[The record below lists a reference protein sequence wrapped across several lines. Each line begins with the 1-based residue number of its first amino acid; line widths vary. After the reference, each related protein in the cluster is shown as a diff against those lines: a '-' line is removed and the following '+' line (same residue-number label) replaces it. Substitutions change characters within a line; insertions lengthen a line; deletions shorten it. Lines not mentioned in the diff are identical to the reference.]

1 MSDTDQTQCVK
12 CGYDFPES
20 FSNSIKGRDVE
31 LIVHDGELSAII
43 EFECPDCGA
52 DLILEDARGP
62 SYGIN
67 PR

>member
-1 MSDTDQTQCVK
+1 MNNDQTECVE
-12 CGYDFPES
+12 CGEEFPTS
-20 FSNSIKGRDVE
+20 FSNSITGGDTE

-43 EFECPDCGA
+43 EFECPYCHA
-52 DLILEDARGP
+52 ELILEDARGP

>member
-1 MSDTDQTQCVK
+1 MNEDQTECVE
-12 CGYDFPES
+12 CGSDFPTS
-20 FSNSIKGRDVE
+20 FSNAIDGDDVE

-43 EFECPDCGA
+43 EFECPSCGA

-62 SYGIN
+62 SYGTN